1 VTADSFHALTRHLRR
16 PAFLLDERGR
26 ILALNP
32 TARVLLDTRSDV
44 EGTLLAEH
52 VADDRARVTEALRI
66 WISSGSFAG
75 RDLDFLRAGR
85 PAIRCRA
92 EGMRVARADE
102 AGTPLVLVRCTGVDL
117 APPATTSSNGRG
129 TAPRGAAPA
138 TTAAEG
144 PRAPVEG
151 PRAPAVRTPPM
162 ELVSNI
168 AGGIAHEFNNLLTVI
183 QAEAE
188 WALRRE
194 ADAAVVE
201 SLAAIRDAGE
211 QASGLVE
218 SLLAYARRQFVRTEE
233 FDLRELVEEA
243 LPAELGLGE
252 GGPTPVVRQASCTLP
267 VAADRRQ
274 IRQALLNVVV
284 NAKQA
289 AGRDGHVW
297 IRTRAETV
305 TPRLAATRPGAAA
318 GRFAVLEIA
327 DDGPGMT
334 KAVAARVFEPFF
346 TTRADQGAHGLG
358 LSQAYGIVKQA
369 NGYIHLVSAPDAGT
383 AVSLYLPLRD
393 LQQRSGDRTGAAA
406 P

>member
-1 VTADSFHALTRHLRR
+1 
-16 PAFLLDERGR
+16 
-26 ILALNP
+26 
-32 TARVLLDTRSDV
+32 
-44 EGTLLAEH
+44 
-52 VADDRARVTEALRI
+52 
-66 WISSGSFAG
+66 
-75 RDLDFLRAGR
+75 
-85 PAIRCRA
+85 
-92 EGMRVARADE
+92 M
-102 AGTPLVLVRCTGVDL
+102 
-117 APPATTSSNGRG
+117 
-129 TAPRGAAPA
+129 
-138 TTAAEG
+138 
-144 PRAPVEG
+144 
-151 PRAPAVRTPPM
+151 
-162 ELVSNI
+162 
-168 AGGIAHEFNNLLTVI
+168 
-183 QAEAE
+183 
-188 WALRRE
+188 
-194 ADAAVVE
+194 
-201 SLAAIRDAGE
+201 
-211 QASGLVE
+211 
-218 SLLAYARRQFVRTEE
+218 
-233 FDLRELVEEA
+233 
-243 LPAELGLGE
+243 
-252 GGPTPVVRQASCTLP
+252 
-267 VAADRRQ
+267 AADRRQ